1 MSDDTLLSLEDD
13 GGRPVDTLLALAE
26 LPRAVRSTHAHLSV
40 RQTAIAEA
48 YRQRGGEKINYW
60 CRSRAPPHQET
71 EILKSSLYCLQP
83 VNSA

>member
-48 YRQRGGEKINYW
+48 YRQRGARRLTIGVEA
-60 CRSRAPPHQET
+60 APRL
-71 EILKSSLYCLQP
+71 IRRRKS
-83 VNSA
+83 